1 LGLGL
6 GLGTRDSGLER
17 ADRYFQRR
25 CSPQSPAPSPKVIIQ
40 VVMYTRRC
48 MVFGLL
54 AAALLRAQDAQQNSQ
69 PSLQVVGAVKQP
81 LTLTADDLAK
91 MPRATVHTTNSGME
105 TVYEGVWLHEVLKRA
120 GVPQGSELRGKAL
133 AGYVLAEAQDGYQ
146 VLFSLAELDPA
157 FIDNE
162 ILLADTANGKPL
174 FGAQGRFRLVVPK
187 DKPGARSIR
196 MLTKLEVVQLRK

>member
-1 LGLGL
+1 
-6 GLGTRDSGLER
+6 
-17 ADRYFQRR
+17 
-25 CSPQSPAPSPKVIIQ
+25 
-40 VVMYTRRC
+40 MYTRRSL
-48 MVFGLL
+48 VFGLL
-54 AAALLRAQDAQQNSQ
+54 GAGLLAAQDAPATVQIS
-69 PSLQVVGAVKQP
+69 GAVKQP
-81 LTLTADDLAK
+81 LMLSAGDLAK
-91 MPRATVHTTNSGME
+91 MPRATVHVMSNGME

-133 AGYVLAEAQDGYQ
+133 ATYVLAEAQDGYQ
-146 VLFSLAELDPA
+146 VVFSLGELDPA

-187 DKPGARSIR
+187 DKPGARSVR

>member
-1 LGLGL
+1 
-6 GLGTRDSGLER
+6 
-17 ADRYFQRR
+17 
-25 CSPQSPAPSPKVIIQ
+25 
-40 VVMYTRRC
+40 MYTRRWL
-48 MVFGLL
+48 FLGLL
-54 AAALLRAQDAQQNSQ
+54 AAAVVPAQETPQTV
-69 PSLQVVGAVKQP
+69 QVTGAVKQT
-81 LTLTADDLAK
+81 LTLSAEDLAK
-91 MPRATVHTTNSGME
+91 MPRATVRTSSNGME

-120 GVPQGSELRGKAL
+120 GVPQGGELRGKAL

-146 VLFSLAELDPA
+146 VVFSLGELDPA

-187 DKPGARSIR
+187 DKPGARSVR

>member
-1 LGLGL
+1 
-6 GLGTRDSGLER
+6 
-17 ADRYFQRR
+17 
-25 CSPQSPAPSPKVIIQ
+25 
-40 VVMYTRRC
+40 MHTRRWL
-48 MVFGLL
+48 FALL
-54 AAALLRAQDAQQNSQ
+54 AAGFLPAQDTAPASIQIT
-69 PSLQVVGAVKQP
+69 GAVKQE
-81 LTLTADDLAK
+81 LNLTADDLAK
-91 MPRATVHTTNSGME
+91 MPRASVKTTNNGME
-105 TVYEGVWLHEVLKRA
+105 TVYEGVWLHEVLKKA

-133 AGYVLAEAQDGYQ
+133 AGYVLAQAQDGYQ

-162 ILLADTANGKPL
+162 ILLADTANGKAL